1 MRLIWDQNKIKVAE
15 FSEICVIK
23 IGDKKRRSVFNCI
36 YSFKKGLLFILKHYA
51 MLITKMINII
61 HKLLNKPDNKVHIYM
76 YVIIINMFIKYNIIS
91 ILLQKSAYPY
101 AYC

>member
-1 MRLIWDQNKIKVAE
+1 
-15 FSEICVIK
+15 
-23 IGDKKRRSVFNCI
+23 
-36 YSFKKGLLFILKHYA
+36 